1 MKILLI
7 DDSTLSR
14 NMFKNAVGDR
24 ATYIEAIDGISGIEK
39 FFLEKPDLVVLDLIM
54 PGMNGMDVLARLK
67 EIDPGVKVVIG
78 TADVQEESQR
88 MVMELGAL
96 GFITKP
102 FTADTIKGEL
112 TRLLGEIENPQDD
125 GNEE

>member
-14 NMFKNAVGDR
+14 NMFKSSLGDKH
-24 ATYIEAIDGISGIEK
+24 TFIEAIDGMSGLEK
-39 FFLEKPDLVVLDLIM
+39 YFLEKPDLVVLDLIM
-54 PGMNGMDVLARLK
+54 PGMNGLDVLSKLREMDPDAR
-67 EIDPGVKVVIG
+67 VVIG
-78 TADVQEESQR
+78 SADVQDESRR

-102 FTADTIKGEL
+102 FTSENITHEL
-112 TRLLGEIENPQDD
+112 NKLLGGKELL
-125 GNEE
+125 